1 MVAVVAPVL
10 QRNTFP
16 PLAVSDAEAPAQIT
30 PSFCVSPELSAT
42 EMAGVGSGLTVIKV
56 LVVEEH
62 PFEFVTV
69 TVYVVVA
76 TGFTVSAAV
85 VAPVLQT

>member
-10 QRNTFP
+10 QRKAFP
-16 PLAVSDAEAPAQIT
+16 PVTVSDAEAPAQIT
-30 PSFCVSPELSAT
+30 PSFWVSPELSAT
-42 EMAGVGSGLTVIKV
+42 VIAGVGRGFTVIKV

-62 PFEFVTV
+62 PFAFVTV

-76 TGFTVSAAV
+76 TGLTVSAAV